1 MFDIHELTTAQISA
15 FTGKAALK
23 ALQNEHTFNLD
34 LLVRESIQNS
44 SDAATDSAQVVKV
57 YYNTGSFQNDDLSG
71 YFDTITSKL
80 DEKYGGKTCSYLEI
94 RDLNTVGLTGETV
107 KSKCTNDTKSNFM
120 RLIFDMGKGQDQ
132 LNAGGNWG
140 YGKTV
145 YYRVGNGLVI
155 YYSRIEKD
163 EGYESRL
170 MLTLIE
176 NEEKPDALLRKE
188 ANNSAGRAWWGEKD
202 KKTNDFYPI
211 TDEPIINDFLA
222 VFGIKPFGETETG
235 TSIIIPYIDT
245 ELLMDEAKS
254 GLKVYDSDT
263 LQRCTFVNS
272 ISNYLKYAVQKWY
285 APVIN
290 NFKLKKYGRK
300 FLNVYVNGPEAIQ
313 SDEMYP
319 IFRLVQDLYSLAY
332 AKSVDMPYSSSYGV
346 VCKEVPIYHKKYKSG
361 VLSFCK
367 IKIDTLNK
375 GELLLSPE
383 VYLN

>member
-44 SDAATDSAQVVKV
+44 SDAAIDGAQVVKV
-57 YYNTGSFQNDDLSG
+57 YYNTGSFQNDALSV

-155 YYSRIEKD
+155 YYSRIKKD

-176 NEEKPDALLRKE
+176 NEEKADALLRKD

-202 KKTNDFYPI
+202 KTTNDFYPI
-211 TDEPIINDFLA
+211 TYEPIINDFLA
-222 VFGIKPFGETETG
+222 VFGIKPFGETETV
-235 TSIIIPYIDT
+235 SVRSFRILWIHVHF
-245 ELLMDEAKS
+245 
-254 GLKVYDSDT
+254 LKV
-263 LQRCTFVNS
+263 QVS
-272 ISNYLKYAVQKWY
+272 I
-285 APVIN
+285 
-290 NFKLKKYGRK
+290 
-300 FLNVYVNGPEAIQ
+300 
-313 SDEMYP
+313 D
-319 IFRLVQDLYSLAY
+319 
-332 AKSVDMPYSSSYGV
+332 
-346 VCKEVPIYHKKYKSG
+346 VC
-361 VLSFCK
+361 C
-367 IKIDTLNK
+367 
-375 GELLLSPE
+375 
-383 VYLN
+383 